1 MNTLITMRVFGANV
15 NIQLQKQ
22 LSQVIFFY
30 SALVSLKVR
39 KKPIN
44 LNLANIFLYKLD
56 ELKKLLS
63 IPVLVTR
70 VNPGGGSQKGRSS
83 SYPYKCVRYLV
94 CI

>member
-1 MNTLITMRVFGANV
+1 MRVFGANV

-22 LSQVIFFY
+22 LSQVTFFY

-44 LNLANIFLYKLD
+44 LNLAYIFLYKLD

-70 VNPGGGSQKGRSS
+70 VNPGGVVKRGDH
-83 SYPYKCVRYLV
+83 PPIPINV
-94 CI
+94 